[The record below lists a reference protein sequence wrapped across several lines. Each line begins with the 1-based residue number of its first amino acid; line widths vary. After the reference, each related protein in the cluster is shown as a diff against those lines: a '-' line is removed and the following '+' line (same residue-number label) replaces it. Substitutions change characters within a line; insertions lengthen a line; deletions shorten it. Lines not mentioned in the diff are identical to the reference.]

1 MSSFVA
7 VVLVVAVVLAGS
19 QGASAYHKGDTL
31 HLARRAQFNQKR
43 TEWHEIFGRFCP
55 HFAVNDVVAVPLAKP
70 HGFEKGDDYKLSL
83 ALDHYNFHTSWMRV
97 INGKKASV
105 SIPMVHVNLVHAG
118 EEVTSFRAKV
128 VPLPQEY
135 SNTHAESINH
145 FKNQTHWPKLLVV
158 KYEWEERDLVRL
170 DAGIAAITLLGV
182 VVGAYLM
189 AKIVSKSKGELEEF
203 VNDISSEDG
212 LSLAARREM
221 IKGE

>member
-1 MSSFVA
+1 MKRQ
-7 VVLVVAVVLAGS
+7 VLLRQIQYLFS
-19 QGASAYHKGDTL
+19 NLPASKSLTSGL
-31 HLARRAQFNQKR
+31 LPSLLFL
-43 TEWHEIFGRFCP
+43 
-55 HFAVNDVVAVPLAKP
+55 FAESPSIPQVAVPLAKP